1 MKTLPCIGGTG
12 KHCPSNAR
20 IVFMKHYKKG
30 IAAVCSL
37 FVLGVSQA
45 SAANVDAWSEEASNV
60 GTVPNSVVE
69 NIGNTSSRPKVNLSG
84 LAGATSA
91 SYEFLVN
98 VPFVGQFSPFLLS
111 DNSLVTAANKTGP

>member
-1 MKTLPCIGGTG
+1 
-12 KHCPSNAR
+12 
-20 IVFMKHYKKG
+20 MKHYKKG